1 MVESCPDQEH
11 DDYLKDVLRILDPHL
26 LCLLLT
32 ESCMMG
38 AYLTFNANVSY
49 FAQALRSHA
58 GLTTNAGRSY
68 PRGDVARG
76 TWRGGGDPQ
85 TTRRQGRAG
94 AACFSTAAKTLQEKF
109 LGAAESCERAA
120 KADRN
125 EWIYLVPKEQ
135 VLAEAK
141 TLETRASS
149 MTEEE
154 RQRELP
160 LLGSTF
166 AVKDNL
172 MVKGLP
178 TTNAMDYRAPRRPPL
193 AHESAA
199 VVQKLQDAGAIVVGK
214 TNLDCA
220 ATGLV
225 GVRSPYGACQ
235 NALDRSFL
243 SGGSSSGS
251 GVAVALGQVTF
262 SLGTD
267 TAGSGR
273 VPAALNNIVGL
284 KASRG
289 LLSTH
294 GLLPACKSL
303 DCVSIF
309 SLTVQEARYLHF
321 LEIGTSNFRTL
332 VGHQPPEQSGMS
344 VEALPYYV
352 EELRQRYNESHPRV
366 TLVNAALLPEA
377 TNYRATAWFVHPENL
392 STYGLPAHMAGTTRI
407 GPEPHWGV
415 LEHLKKLGLAHLLVS
430 RQVPALTL
438 GKLLDLHQAC
448 RLGFLKIDA
457 EGMDELL
464 LRAYVKYLWEH
475 PPCWA
480 DGIEFEV
487 NHFLKS
493 SKTIDVWTALERLGY
508 RMISIRDPLEAGVA
522 RMVHEPPTDAR
533 HLARPLPDMIPPAP
547 QILHMLLPCFFSD
560 PFACE
565 ATEVDL
571 EQTLHRWRA
580 TLPGWRL
587 RVWSPSRLV
596 EALASLPDEWPM
608 ILTADVG
615 GNEAVPVFAAKYQLL
630 AYFGGVFVPWSL
642 EPPRWLSAVLSSTAW
657 SSFQIWDTGINFRV
671 KHGLLIMGAAFHP
684 VLQSLA
690 HSIFWEAGYRH
701 DAFGNWRPLRAAQTL
716 GIDLPRTEGFGIPS
730 QPFLDFHSFG
740 AASQARAALYSE
752 AWERSVDALKAIGG
766 TCVEVDYA
774 PFQEAANLLY
784 QGPWVAER
792 LSSVADWA
800 SDPEVVHP
808 IVRKIAEHGTEWS
821 AQQCFEAIYRLQQLR
836 IEAQEA
842 MSSTQAEVL
851 VTPTVGATYTIEDV
865 LADPVALNTQLGRY
879 TNHMN
884 LLDLCGIAVPTVLS
898 SDAPCLPFGVTIS
911 AAAGHDAFICDIAQR
926 LHAASKL
933 TVGALQSSVQDVSA
947 AVEATQGK
955 HFGALPADVETFEV
969 AVCGAHMEG
978 LPLSWQ
984 LTERGG
990 RFVRRARTAP
1000 RYRLVAFDMKPP
1012 RPGLVDSS
1020 SGASIELEIWELP
1033 AAAFGSFMKLV
1044 ASPLGIGWI
1053 ELEDGSRVQGFRQVD
1068 VGANSTGLVNAGG
1081 DPPSDITSYGSWR
1094 NFLKK

>member
-1 MVESCPDQEH
+1 
-11 DDYLKDVLRILDPHL
+11 
-26 LCLLLT
+26 
-32 ESCMMG
+32 
-38 AYLTFNANVSY
+38 
-49 FAQALRSHA
+49 
-58 GLTTNAGRSY
+58 
-68 PRGDVARG
+68 
-76 TWRGGGDPQ
+76 
-85 TTRRQGRAG
+85 
-94 AACFSTAAKTLQEKF
+94 
-109 LGAAESCERAA
+109 
-120 KADRN
+120 
-125 EWIYLVPKEQ
+125 
-135 VLAEAK
+135 
-141 TLETRASS
+141 
-149 MTEEE
+149 MTC
-154 RQRELP
+154 
-160 LLGSTF
+160 S
-166 AVKDNL
+166 
-172 MVKGLP
+172 
-178 TTNAMDYRAPRRPPL
+178 
-193 AHESAA
+193 
-199 VVQKLQDAGAIVVGK
+199 
-214 TNLDCA
+214 
-220 ATGLV
+220 
-225 GVRSPYGACQ
+225 
-235 NALDRSFL
+235 
-243 SGGSSSGS
+243 
-251 GVAVALGQVTF
+251 
-262 SLGTD
+262 
-267 TAGSGR
+267 
-273 VPAALNNIVGL
+273 
-284 KASRG
+284 
-289 LLSTH
+289 
-294 GLLPACKSL
+294 
-303 DCVSIF
+303 
-309 SLTVQEARYLHF
+309 YLHF

-448 RLGFLKIDA
+448 RQGFLKIDA

-684 VLQSLA
+684 VLQSLVQ
-690 HSIFWEAGYRH
+690 IQC
-701 DAFGNWRPLRAAQTL
+701 PLRRRISAHLQKAKGQMMPHVNVEGTEARRLWELAAAAS
-716 GIDLPRTEGFGIPS
+716 GADPWDRPAKDLKQGPRLPPSGKASFRFGIPS